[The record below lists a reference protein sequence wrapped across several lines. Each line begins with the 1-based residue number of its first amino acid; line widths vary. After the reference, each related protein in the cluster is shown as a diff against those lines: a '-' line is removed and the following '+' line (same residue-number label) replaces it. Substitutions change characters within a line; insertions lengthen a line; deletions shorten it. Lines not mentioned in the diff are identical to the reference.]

1 MGFAMADEA
10 LTSEP
15 DAAALAARYGHLA
28 GEALLRP
35 MIGEFR
41 GRICLVSSFGA
52 EAAVLLHMVAAIDKA
67 TPVLFLDTQKH
78 FPATLAYRDTLVAEL
93 GLSDVRSLT
102 PDLETVAARDPDGTL
117 WQRNPDA
124 CCALRK
130 VVPLNRALSGFSAWI
145 SGRKRYHG
153 GERGSLPVIEPD
165 GPRIKLNPLAPWS
178 SEQLGCEFTTRG
190 LPPHPLATQ
199 GYRSIGC
206 MPCTKPGAP
215 ADDPRAGRWAG
226 LDKTE
231 CGIHESWMSS
241 GL

>member
-1 MGFAMADEA
+1 MLDEA
-10 LTSEP
+10 LQQP
-15 DAAALAARYGHLA
+15 DAASLSARYGHLA

-35 MIGEFR
+35 LIDEFQ

-52 EAAVLLHMVAAIDKA
+52 EAAVLLHMVAQVDKA

-78 FPATLAYRDTLVAEL
+78 FLETLAYRDRLVAQL
-93 GLSDVRSLT
+93 GLSDVRSLA
-102 PDLETVAARDPDGTL
+102 PDPATVAARDPDGTL

-130 VVPLNRALSGFSAWI
+130 VVPLNRALIGFSAWI
-145 SGRKRYHG
+145 SGRKRFHG
-153 GERGSLPVIEPD
+153 GTRGALPVIEPD
-165 GPRIKLNPLAPWS
+165 GPRVKLNPLAPWS
-178 SEQLGCEFTTRG
+178 AEQIACEFETRG
-190 LPPHPLATQ
+190 LPAHPLVEE

-206 MPCTKPGAP
+206 MPCTKPANS
-215 ADDPRAGRWAG
+215 ADDPRSGRWAG

-241 GL
+241 SL

>member
-1 MGFAMADEA
+1 MRDNS
-10 LTSEP
+10 LPQP

-35 MIGEFR
+35 LIDEFR

-52 EAAVLLHMVAAIDKA
+52 EAAVLLHMVAGIDKG
-67 TPVLFLDTQKH
+67 TPILFLDTEKH
-78 FPATLAYRDTLVAEL
+78 FPETLAYRDMLVAQL
-93 GLSDVRSLT
+93 GLRDVRSLA
-102 PDLETVAARDPDGTL
+102 PDADAIAARDPDGTL

-130 VVPLNRALSGFSAWI
+130 VVPLNRALAGFSAWI
-145 SGRKRYHG
+145 SGRKRFHG
-153 GERGSLPVIEPD
+153 GERRALPVIEPD
-165 GPRIKLNPLAPWS
+165 GPRVKLNPLAAWS
-178 SEQLGCEFTTRG
+178 VEQIQCEFTTRA
-190 LPPHPLATQ
+190 LPPHPLVAK

-206 MPCTKPGAP
+206 MPCTAPGAP
-215 ADDPRAGRWAG
+215 PDDPRAGRWAG

-241 GL
+241 SL

>member
-1 MGFAMADEA
+1 MPEA
-10 LTSEP
+10 AHTHEP
-15 DAAALAARYGHLA
+15 DAAALAARFGHLA

-35 MIGEFR
+35 MLDEFR

-52 EAAVLLHMVAAIDKA
+52 EAAVLLHMVAGLDRD

-78 FPATLAYRDTLVAEL
+78 FPETLAYRDTLVAQL
-93 GLSDVRSLT
+93 GLNDVRSLA
-102 PDLETVAARDPDGTL
+102 PDADAVKARDPDGTL
-117 WQRNPDA
+117 WSRNPDA

-145 SGRKRYHG
+145 SGRKRFHG
-153 GERGSLPVIEPD
+153 GERRALPVIEPD
-165 GPRIKLNPLAPWS
+165 GPRVKLNPLATWS
-178 SEQLGCEFTTRG
+178 SEQIGCEFETRG
-190 LPPHPLATQ
+190 LPPHPLTAQ

-206 MPCTKPGAP
+206 APCTVPGAP
-215 ADDPRAGRWAG
+215 AADPRAGRWAG